1 MDADQLIEQLARAFA
16 DRQLFL
22 VGGCLRDQLLG
33 RPITDLDIATDAP
46 PDETRGRVAT
56 IADSVWLAGERFGT
70 VGLLKDGLK
79 AEITTFRADSY
90 DGVSRKPE
98 VVFGESIHEDL
109 SRRDFTINA
118 MAQNVHTREML
129 DPFGGRED
137 LLDRIVRFVGD
148 AATRIREDPLRMLRA
163 VRFCAQLGFEL
174 DPVAAAAIAELA
186 GELARISLER
196 VRDELDAIMVSPRP
210 KECLRLV
217 ADLGLAERILP
228 ELMRLHLPRTRPP
241 SFADEDGGLSGIAN
255 GHDSL
260 ATPPRQTA
268 AAAHMKDLLAHTLD
282 TVEFT
287 PPRKCL
293 RYAALLHDIAKPETF
308 TADGDG
314 VHFYRHEQL
323 GAEQARAILARLR
336 QPASVVQQ
344 VEKLVRY
351 HLRVTSY
358 RSEWTDAAVRRLMYE
373 LGEDLEEAIALSEAD
388 VRASDPVDWP
398 EFEARLNE
406 LRSRLR
412 QLGEAAEIA
421 RMKPLLNGDE
431 VMALLGLAPGPKV
444 GEVLDFLLDEQL
456 EGRVTTKEQAV
467 EAVRE
472 RFAQ

>member
-33 RPITDLDIATDAP
+33 RPITDLDLATDAP
-46 PDETRGRVAT
+46 PDETRGRVAVV
-56 IADSVWLAGERFGT
+56 ADSVWLAGERFGT

-129 DPFGGRED
+129 DAFGGRED
-137 LLDRIVRFVGD
+137 LLDRTVRFVGD

-174 DPVAAAAIAELA
+174 DPRAAAAIAELA

-217 ADLGLAERILP
+217 AGLGLAERILP
-228 ELMRLHLPRTRPP
+228 EIIRLHLPEPAR
-241 SFADEDGGLSGIAN
+241 
-255 GHDSL
+255 H
-260 ATPPRQTA
+260 
-268 AAAHMKDLLAHTLD
+268 HMKDLLAHTLD

-323 GAEQARAILARLR
+323 GAEQARAILTRLR

-344 VEKLVRY
+344 VGKLVRY

-388 VRASDPVDWP
+388 VRASDPVDLP

-431 VMALLGLAPGPKV
+431 VMELLGLAPGPKV
-444 GEVLDFLLDEQL
+444 GEVLSFLLDEQL
-456 EGRVTTKEQAV
+456 EGRITTRE
-467 EAVRE
+467 EATEAARG
-472 RFAQ
+472 RFG